1 MEYSFMEREQ
11 IKTITILGAGKLGQ
25 AIAKGF
31 VRSGKF
37 SPDQIALSR
46 RNLSNLD
53 PFSREGFQV
62 GSNHTVLNRKAD
74 LILLTVGP
82 KDVTPLLEEIKDH
95 ITGSKHIL
103 ASTATGIS
111 IDQMTA
117 IVGREVPVIRVM
129 PNTAAAIGQSMTCL
143 SAMENHFDALTVIR
157 DTFNLLG
164 KTKIIQ
170 EDLMAPATAL
180 CASGL
185 AFFLRSIRAAS
196 QGGIEIGFH
205 AEEAILL
212 AAQTAQGASSLLIES
227 EKHPESEIDQV
238 TTPRGITIAGLNEM
252 EHQGFSSAMIKAIV
266 TSANKIEKLGLIDK
280 SGC

>member
-1 MEYSFMEREQ
+1 MERSQ

-31 VRSGKF
+31 VRSGQF

-46 RNLSNLD
+46 RNLPGLES
-53 PFSREGFQV
+53 FSKEGFQV
-62 GSNHTVLNRKAD
+62 GSNHSVLSRKTD

-82 KDVTPLLEEIKDH
+82 KDVSPFLKKMKDH
-95 ITGSKHIL
+95 LKGCGGIL

-111 IDQMTA
+111 IEQISAVLGIDFP
-117 IVGREVPVIRVM
+117 IIRVM
-129 PNTAAAIGQSMTCL
+129 PNTAAAIGESMTCL
-143 SAMENHFDALTVIR
+143 SAKENHLDALAIVR
-157 DTFNLLG
+157 DTFNYLG
-164 KTKIIQ
+164 KTMVIQ

-212 AAQTAQGASSLLIES
+212 AAQTAKGASSLLMES

-266 TSANKIEKLGLIDK
+266 TSAGKIEELLKK
-280 SGC
+280 